1 MLFRSAPV
9 IPAITDH
16 FIEDILAEAAQRG
29 VRSASW
35 IMLRLPHEVA
45 PLFREWLIAHFP
57 DRADK
62 VLHTVQAMRHGKDND
77 PSFFT
82 RMKPLGTWAD
92 LFRARFRI
100 ATKRLGMNKQR
111 LTLDSSQFE
120 RPSAGGQLR
129 LL

>member
-1 MLFRSAPV
+1 M
-9 IPAITDH
+9 IPSITDEY
-16 FIEDILAEAAQRG
+16 IEGILQEAVDRG

-45 PLFREWLIAHFP
+45 PLFREWLDAHYP

-62 VLHTVQAMRHGKDND
+62 VMHTVQAMRHGKDND
-77 PSFFT
+77 PTFFT

-100 ATKRLGMNKQR
+100 ATKRLGMNEER
-111 LTLDSSQFE
+111 LKLDCSKFE